1 MEVMCVAVKSDSKE
15 MLVNNVM
22 MWTNVKLGV
31 IFVLRIRYVV
41 IPMEVIHA
49 DVLMGTMVTV
59 SNVQIRD
66 PRTAWYRSSFWLCC
80 GAVGFFRLKRP

>member
-1 MEVMCVAVKSDSKE
+1 M
-15 MLVNNVM
+15 
-22 MWTNVKLGV
+22 
-31 IFVLRIRYVV
+31 LRIPYVV

-66 PRTAWYRSSFWLCC
+66 PRTAWYRSSFLVLDVIGRFKIFAVLVWC
-80 GAVGFFRLKRP
+80 GRIF